1 MDGSETRSSR
11 LSRLRSLAKKA
22 LPRTAALNE
31 KKDTDVWKLVH
42 ELQIHQVELEMQNEE
57 LHRAQTELEG
67 SRGRLSDLYDFAPVG
82 YLTLDNKGK
91 ILEANLT
98 AARQMNR
105 ERSALIRD
113 SFYRHI
119 DEADRDI
126 LYLHLDKVFRDR
138 TRQSCE
144 IKLKG
149 RGPGNFY
156 VQLDSI
162 SVEDPKGNV
171 ACRTSVTDITRRR
184 CAEEEKTNLEEQ
196 LRHSQKMEAIGRL
209 VGGIAHDFNNLMT
222 VVNGLSDD
230 ILGRLTPDHP
240 LREETEW
247 INNAGKRAAVLT
259 RQLLAFGCRQTLH
272 FQVVDLNTVIDHMER
287 MLSRTIGEHLDLATD
302 PGDDLER
309 VKADVSQLELVI
321 MNLVINAKDA
331 MPQGGRLTIRT
342 RNVTV
347 DQPNRRA
354 VPEAKPG
361 KYVCLS
367 VEDTGVGMDDATKGS
382 VFEPFFTTKSRS
394 LGTGLGLSTVYGIVM
409 QHGGWMEVMTQPGT
423 GSTFEVYLPVTD
435 EGEREGARAEE
446 PSDLVQGSGERIL
459 LVEDEEI
466 IRKFCTKL
474 LVANGY
480 EVVNAKSAEEAIEL
494 FQQKERMFDIVLSDI
509 VLPGMNGYQLV
520 DRLRDLSP
528 TLRVLFVSGYPYS
541 QLDLPDIGKRS
552 FGFIQKPFDMRSLLR
567 ALKETPTPE

>member
-1 MDGSETRSSR
+1 
-11 LSRLRSLAKKA
+11 LLRLRNLAKKV
-22 LPRTAALNE
+22 LPLTAASNDT
-31 KKDTDVWKLVH
+31 KDSDVWKLVH

-57 LHRAQTELEG
+57 LHRAQTELEA

-98 AARQMNR
+98 AARQLNK
-105 ERSALIRD
+105 ERSALIRE
-113 SFYRHI
+113 SFYGHI
-119 DEADRDI
+119 NNADRDVF
-126 LYLHLDKVFRDR
+126 YLHLDRVFRDR

-144 IKLKG
+144 IRLKG
-149 RGPGNFY
+149 ERTGDFY

-162 SVEDPKGNV
+162 LVEDPKGNV
-171 ACRTSVTDITRRR
+171 ACRSSVTDITRRR
-184 CAEEEKTNLEEQ
+184 CAEEEKANLEEQ
-196 LRHSQKMEAIGRL
+196 LRHSQKMDAIGRL

-230 ILGRLTPDHP
+230 ILGRLTPDHL
-240 LREETEW
+240 LREEIEW

-259 RQLLAFGCRQTLH
+259 RQLLAFGCKQTLH
-272 FQVVDLNTVIDHMER
+272 FQVVDLNRAIDHMER

-302 PGDDLER
+302 PSDDLER
-309 VKADVSQLELVI
+309 VKADLSQLELVI

-331 MPQGGRLTIRT
+331 MPRGGRLTIRT

-347 DQPNRRA
+347 DGPNSRA

-361 KYVCLS
+361 RYVCLS
-367 VEDTGVGMDDATKGS
+367 VEDTGAGMDEATKES

-409 QHGGWMEVMTQPGT
+409 QHGGWIEVMSQPGT
-423 GSTFEVYLPVTD
+423 GSTFEVYLPVTT
-435 EGEREGARAEE
+435 EGEREGAGAEE
-446 PSDLVQGSGERIL
+446 PSDRVQGSGERIL

-474 LVANGY
+474 LSANGY
-480 EVVNAKSAEEAIEL
+480 EVVDVKSAEDAIEL
-494 FQQKERMFDIVLSDI
+494 FRQKEGMFDIVLSDI
-509 VLPGMNGYQLV
+509 VLPGMNGYRLV

-528 TLRVLFVSGYPYS
+528 TLRVLFISGYPYS

-552 FGFIQKPFDMRSLLR
+552 FGFIQKPFDIRSLLR
-567 ALKETPTPE
+567 ALKEIPMPE